1 MAAALFRDRS
11 DFEDTIDA
19 AGDRLRINS
28 AIVEKDYW
36 VSQVLRA
43 LAQEFP
49 EDFVFKGG
57 TSLSKGYC
65 IIQRF
70 SEDIDILILPRGRGS
85 GARDKLM
92 KLMGAKAG
100 EAVGDRDPERKDSST
115 GEHRAFE
122 IQYPRRRGV
131 TWLRPTIRLELGI
144 RGGPEPHSSTGLKML
159 LVDALRDAGIATAYE
174 DLGEFNVDV
183 LHPARTLVEKL
194 ALVNELGERCTNDPG
209 FEFPL
214 AQGRHFYDIFMLL
227 GSPLVTDFLD
237 DRQTFAEIVGDC
249 ERVSVENFGSE
260 YRRSQDGYASGA
272 AFTSGGK
279 IREQLARAHESARE
293 MCYGADA
300 YPSFSDVVTRVR
312 TAQHLL

>member
-70 SEDIDILILPRGRGS
+70 SEDIDILILPRGRVS

-100 EAVGDRDPERKDSST
+100 EAVGDRDPVSEEAGRYLAPSHDPT
-115 GEHRAFE
+115 RARH
-122 IQYPRRRGV
+122 PRRPGASFIH
-131 TWLRPTIRLELGI
+131 RPEDAAR
-144 RGGPEPHSSTGLKML
+144 RCSS
-159 LVDALRDAGIATAYE
+159 
-174 DLGEFNVDV
+174 
-183 LHPARTLVEKL
+183 
-194 ALVNELGERCTNDPG
+194 
-209 FEFPL
+209 
-214 AQGRHFYDIFMLL
+214 
-227 GSPLVTDFLD
+227 
-237 DRQTFAEIVGDC
+237 
-249 ERVSVENFGSE
+249 
-260 YRRSQDGYASGA
+260 RRWN
-272 AFTSGGK
+272 
-279 IREQLARAHESARE
+279 
-293 MCYGADA
+293 CYG
-300 YPSFSDVVTRVR
+300 VR
-312 TAQHLL
+312 GSGRIQC